1 MVVAVV
7 AGVMTLA
14 GLLIAR
20 NLRYK
25 ALATLNRSYAPVVM
39 FVLCVLLVCDLIA
52 GNGVYHRM
60 QVDLM
65 LALIPMSL
73 LTNAFISSLQK
84 KIVISSSCVL
94 SGFLSIYYIICFL
107 DAGTLPTSH
116 VLRIMTVLAALLYV
130 VLLVLCLWWKLRNI
144 HALMQ
149 TGSVWTVL
157 CLSVDAI
164 YSTLLLLLMIIYA
177 ADDYICSFGYCAGC
191 VYHCGYPDVSYDMC
205 IGCPHDL

>member
-7 AGVMTLA
+7 AGVMILA

-94 SGFLSIYYIICFL
+94 SGFLSIYYIIFRLKFL
-107 DAGTLPTSH
+107 P
-116 VLRIMTVLAALLYV
+116 R
-130 VLLVLCLWWKLRNI
+130 
-144 HALMQ
+144 
-149 TGSVWTVL
+149 GSL
-157 CLSVDAI
+157 
-164 YSTLLLLLMIIYA
+164 
-177 ADDYICSFGYCAGC
+177 
-191 VYHCGYPDVSYDMC
+191 
-205 IGCPHDL
+205 